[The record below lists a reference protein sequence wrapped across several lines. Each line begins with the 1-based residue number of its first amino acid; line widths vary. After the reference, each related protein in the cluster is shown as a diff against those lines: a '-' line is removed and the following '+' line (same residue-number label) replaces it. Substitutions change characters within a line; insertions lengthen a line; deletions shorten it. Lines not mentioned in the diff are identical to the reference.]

1 MEKCPKCGGNL
12 IENNKLGKVYCDDCG
27 FTQTYNK
34 VENEE
39 KIIEKQEEPKIENDK
54 KIEKTENTICPSCGA
69 TMHYNPTSQKLHC
82 EFCGSEK
89 DIENEVLEKAKE
101 YDLTDQELEKDTDWG
116 YEHRVM
122 SCKNCGA
129 ETNIGKDSI
138 SKFCPFCGSPNVVKE
153 DEKETRIKPET
164 VIPFKVDKNACVNS
178 FKTWLAGKWLAPND
192 LKRLALSDKLQGVY
206 LPYWTFDSDTESH
219 YVAQRGDY
227 YYTTHRDS
235 KGNVHRTR
243 HTRWKRVSGDYS
255 KFFDDVMIPA
265 SKNHRADFLNKIAS
279 YDLNALVPYKADY
292 LLGFLAER
300 YTTDLKE
307 AWIYSQGKID
317 NMIVQGIRNQVG
329 GDEFRLEQK
338 ETSHSQ
344 VMFKHF
350 LVPLWISN
358 YSYKGKNYQY
368 VINGQNG
375 SVEGDYPLSPW
386 KVGLL
391 VILGIVVLYFFA
403 KYSGFIDEYF

>member
-1 MEKCPKCGGNL
+1 MKKCPKCGGNL
-12 IENNKLGKVYCDDCG
+12 VENNKLGKVFCDDCG
-27 FTQTYNK
+27 YAKTYQENK
-34 VENEE
+34 QE
-39 KIIEKQEEPKIENDK
+39 KSEEKQEEKSK

-69 TMHYNPTSQKLHC
+69 TMHYNPSNQKLHC

-89 DIENEVLEKAKE
+89 EIENEVLDKAKE
-101 YDLTDQELEKDTDWG
+101 YDLTDEELHRDTDWG

-153 DEKETRIKPET
+153 EEKETRIKPET
-164 VIPFKVDKNACVNS
+164 VIPFKVDKNACINS
-178 FKTWLAGKWLAPND
+178 FRSWLAGKWLAPND
-192 LKRLALSDKLQGVY
+192 LKKLALSDKLQGVY
-206 LPYWTFDSDTESH
+206 LPYWTFDSETESA
-219 YVAQRGDY
+219 YIAQRGDY

-235 KGNVHRTR
+235 KGRTYRRR
-243 HTRWKRVSGDYS
+243 HTRWKTVRGTYS
-255 KFFDDVMIPA
+255 EFFDDVMIA
-265 SKNHRADFLNKIAS
+265 GSKNHRADFLNKIAN
-279 YDLNALVPYKADY
+279 YDLNSLVPYKSDY

-300 YTTDLKE
+300 YSINLKE
-307 AWIYSQGKID
+307 GWIYGQGKMD
-317 NMIVQGIRNQVG
+317 NMIIQGIRRQVG
-329 GDEFRLEQK
+329 GDEFRLQQK

-375 SVEGDYPLSPW
+375 KVEGDYPLSPW
-386 KVGLL
+386 KIILL
-391 VILGIVVLYFFA
+391 VILGIVVIYFIA
-403 KYSGFIDEYF
+403 KYSGFIDEF